1 MILNNKYYVYAHI
14 NITTNIIF
22 YVGKGFGN
30 RDISKRGRSKYWH
43 RIVDKYGYDVIRL
56 EDELSNLDSL
66 EKEIYWINRIGR
78 KINNGTLI
86 NMTNGGD
93 GGDTISIHPN
103 RAEIILKI
111 SNANKGIKS
120 SNYGGKL
127 INDEWLLKQ
136 KISNSKVH
144 LKITD
149 TITGKVLTFLNS
161 KDAAKHFN
169 CSPSAIRENKKH
181 NWLLKRRFKIENN
194 N

>member
-1 MILNNKYYVYAHI
+1 M
-14 NITTNIIF
+14 
-22 YVGKGFGN
+22 GKRCYN
-30 RDISKRGRSKYWH
+30 VKRRSKYWD
-43 RIVDKYGYDVIRL
+43 RIVNKYGYDIIIL
-56 EDELSNLDSL
+56 EDNLTNEESL
-66 EKEIYWINRIGR
+66 LKEVYWINRIGR
-78 KINNGTLI
+78 QSNGGPLI
-86 NMTNGGD
+86 NMTDGGD
-93 GGDTISIHPN
+93 GGDTISTHPN
-103 RAEIILKI
+103 KSEILLKI
-111 SNANKGIKS
+111 SKRSSGINNP
-120 SNYGGKL
+120 NYGGKL

-149 TITGKVLTFLNS
+149 TITGEVLTFLNS